1 MNGFTIKNFQDTA
14 SFELEVI
21 QRGDIDDIDALV
33 RTNYDFQG
41 RTISSTHRWSFG
53 LGEVSW
59 FMDKVTSMHEN
70 LKGCSRFSSFDED
83 ELFLTI
89 DEFGHIDV
97 TVKDGIASYNGRVE
111 FKFQIDQSYLP
122 ELIEQLKKFIEVNR

>member
-1 MNGFTIKNFQDTA
+1 
-14 SFELEVI
+14 
-21 QRGDIDDIDALV
+21 
-33 RTNYDFQG
+33 
-41 RTISSTHRWSFG
+41 
-53 LGEVSW
+53 
-59 FMDKVTSMHEN
+59 MDKVTSMHEN

-97 TVKDGIASYNGRVE
+97 TVKDGIASDNGRVE

-122 ELIEQLKKFIEVNR
+122 ELIEQLKKFIEANR

>member
-1 MNGFTIKNFQDTA
+1 MNGFTIKNFQNTA

-21 QRGDIDDIDALV
+21 HRGDIDDIDALV
-33 RTNYDFQG
+33 RTRYDFQG
-41 RTISSTHRWSFG
+41 RMINSTHRWSFG
-53 LGEVSW
+53 LGEVSC

-70 LKGCSRFSSFDED
+70 LKDNSRFSSFDDD
-83 ELFLTI
+83 ELYLTI

-122 ELIEQLKKFIEVNR
+122 ELIEQLKVFIKANR